1 MLGKVTAS
9 ALNVRNGASTSSI
22 VIGSISKGTTV
33 TIEKGKSKSGWYY
46 IHYGSNGGYVSSDY
60 VQIIS
65 DNDGTSTPSKPEVV
79 QGIVTASSLNVRS
92 GASTSSSI
100 IGSVSKGAKVTIEKG
115 KSQPGWYYIHYG
127 SNGGYVSSD
136 YIQITNDNGSTTTPT
151 KPEVVQG
158 IVTAS
163 SLNIRSGASTGSSII
178 GSVPKGAKVTIEKG
192 KSQPGWYYIHYA
204 SNAGYVSSDYVQIT
218 NGNEGNNGSTNYVFS
233 EELVEFIK
241 SYEGFSAHHYR
252 DAAGVDT
259 IGYGSTHGWIM
270 KLQVVTKA
278 QATQALKEEINVMA
292 NQIKNNLNS
301 KNVKLNQH
309 QFDALCSFAYNLGTG
324 ALFGSTLYKRICSGV
339 RDSSLKENFT
349 AWCYA
354 GGKVL
359 QGLLN
364 RRKEEYDM
372 FMKGDYRR
380 DY

>member
-163 SLNIRSGASTGSSII
+163 SLNIRSGASTSSSII
-178 GSVPKGAKVTIEKG
+178 GSVPKGAKVTIEKE
-192 KSQPGWYYIHYA
+192 KSQPGWYYIQYG
-204 SNAGYVSSDYVQIT
+204 SNGGYVSSDYVQIT
-218 NGNEGNNGSTNYVFS
+218 DGNGSTGNSSENEIVQYAKKFLGVPYVWGGTTPN
-233 EELVEFIK
+233 
-241 SYEGFSAHHYR
+241 GFDCSGFVQYVYAHFGKQLPRTTY
-252 DAAGVDT
+252 T
-259 IGYGSTHGWIM
+259 
-270 KLQVVTKA
+270 QVKCGTAVS
-278 QATQALKEEINVMA
+278 L
-292 NQIKNNLNS
+292 NNLRPGDLVFFYPGSNGPDHVGIYIG
-301 KNVKLNQH
+301 NNQYIHAPHTGDHVKISYLSN
-309 QFDALCSFAYNLGTG
+309 
-324 ALFGSTLYKRICSGV
+324 
-339 RDSSLKENFT
+339 
-349 AWCYA
+349 CYA
-354 GGKVL
+354 A
-359 QGLLN
+359 
-364 RRKEEYDM
+364 RRIL
-372 FMKGDYRR
+372 
-380 DY
+380 